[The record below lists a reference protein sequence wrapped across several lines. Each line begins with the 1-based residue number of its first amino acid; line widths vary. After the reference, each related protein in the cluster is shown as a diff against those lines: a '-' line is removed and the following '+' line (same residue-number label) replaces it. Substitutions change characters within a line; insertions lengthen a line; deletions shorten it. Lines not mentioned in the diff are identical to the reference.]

1 MGMRVPQVTDRV
13 KATPIQALRA
23 VFAGIGQLLLV
34 ADRPRNQAPAAARE
48 QAGPKGPAG
57 PKAPGR
63 GQRSRKSRA
72 GTEPTRWRSLD
83 QTGNVRLLS
92 AEEMAEINAE
102 RAAAAAM
109 KSAAIK
115 SAGAAPTGTAPAA
128 AAPAAAA
135 PAAAAPAPATTP
147 TSELAPA
154 APGATTPTITMPT
167 PATAPAITTRAP
179 DADQAADEP
188 AVSPAADSPADLA
201 QTDRPATARV
211 DSASLPVPNYDELAI
226 ASLRARLRNL
236 DAAQLRVLVDYEQA
250 NAARPEILTMFARR
264 IAKLGGA

>member
-34 ADRPRNQAPAAARE
+34 ADRPRNQAPAPARE

-115 SAGAAPTGTAPAA
+115 SAGAAP
-128 AAPAAAA
+128 
-135 PAAAAPAPATTP
+135 AAAAPAPATTP

-154 APGATTPTITMPT
+154 APAATIPAITMPT
-167 PATAPAITTRAP
+167 PATTPAPSPAITRAP

-188 AVSPAADSPADLA
+188 AVSPAAGFPADLA
-201 QTDRPATARV
+201 RTDRPVTARA

-250 NAARPEILTMFARR
+250 NAARPEILTMFERR